1 MPKYG
6 HLNDLSILEHL
17 IGHNNLLPYLQQ
29 PLEVTKA
36 AYQQLEKVVSPALRS
51 ILHGCCLARAIKV
64 VYSSC
69 QGEVEEESFFRLVL
83 EGNKEMWDM
92 IVAAGSPDR

>member
-6 HLNDLSILEHL
+6 HLNDLTVLEYL

-29 PLEVTKA
+29 PLEIKKN
-36 AYQQLEKVVSPALRS
+36 AYLQLEKVVSPALKN
-51 ILHGCCLARAIKV
+51 ILHGCCLARAIKI

-69 QGEVEEESFFRLVL
+69 QGEVDE
-83 EGNKEMWDM
+83 
-92 IVAAGSPDR
+92 